1 MVIHLNLKL
10 KSSEIY
16 KILKFRKIT
25 NIFFNNKRKMIN
37 KNIKKIL
44 KKDEIIRIKNI
55 KLDMR
60 PADIEPNIYYK
71 ITELIENR

>member
-1 MVIHLNLKL
+1 
-10 KSSEIY
+10 
-16 KILKFRKIT
+16 
-25 NIFFNNKRKMIN
+25 MIN